1 MRVAKAVIDIK
12 GTRRFKDTLG
22 GGQKTDQAEHWD
34 INAPGFDATALFE
47 KFRKKQNQTCYRY

>member
-1 MRVAKAVIDIK
+1 LRVAKAVIDIK

-22 GGQKTDQAEHWD
+22 GGTKTDQAEHWD